1 MSEIHTVSITN
12 DNAKPTDIEKKTTQT
27 PEEYFRAF
35 CTSPLQSIYIYI
47 CKNPLTASFVLKY
60 SATFYFLLYHMSSA
74 TTQCFRYTR
83 QQLTKNLTMLLFDS
97 TNRTWIR
104 RVKTEIKLW
113 FQKEKNKC
121 YAKQRGEQSISKTE
135 KNYLSKREKQK
146 MWTEQSF
153 WYLGHV
159 QSERDSPTT
168 GETLS

>member
-1 MSEIHTVSITN
+1 
-12 DNAKPTDIEKKTTQT
+12 
-27 PEEYFRAF
+27 
-35 CTSPLQSIYIYI
+35 
-47 CKNPLTASFVLKY
+47 
-60 SATFYFLLYHMSSA
+60 
-74 TTQCFRYTR
+74 
-83 QQLTKNLTMLLFDS
+83 MLLFDF
-97 TNRTWIR
+97 TNRTCLR

-113 FQKEKNKC
+113 FQKEENKC
-121 YAKQRGEQSISKTE
+121 YAKQRGGQSISKTE